1 MRIAFIGSHS
11 TGKTTVA
18 KPVAQALGLP
28 FLSEVAREVARHWG
42 YTPATIPTHLLLDY
56 QQRILRDQMVG
67 EQGAWLGCSGFV
79 SDRSTLDNAAYFL
92 AYVAFKASPEAVYN
106 YLHAARANLDHYDRL
121 ILIPPMFP
129 PVDDGERH
137 TDPREQQ
144 RIHEIVCDLIAAW
157 GVAQKVYTV
166 TSRTPEERVA
176 EIMEVLGHA

>member
-1 MRIAFIGSHS
+1 MLSHFQ
-11 TGKTTVA
+11 K
-18 KPVAQALGLP
+18 
-28 FLSEVAREVARHWG
+28 
-42 YTPATIPTHLLLDY
+42 
-56 QQRILRDQMVG
+56 RILNDQIVG
-67 EQGAWLGCSGFV
+67 EQEALFEGSGFV

-92 AYVAFKASPEAVYN
+92 AYVASKESPEGVYL
-106 YLHAARANLDHYDRL
+106 YLSEAERNLENYDRL

-176 EIMEVLGHA
+176 EILEVLGHARKGH